1 MVLATAILSNMNGHN
16 IYMCKLVKREGR
28 APLRPAVVAP
38 DRVAR

>member
-28 APLRPAVVAP
+28 APLRPGGRA